1 MTHSCPTVHSLLAPI
16 IHIDPT
22 LIGIDGPDG
31 SGKST
36 LASELAGHTHFDV
49 VCLDDFLD
57 KNKGTFVKHID
68 IDGVRDAIRGRKVIV
83 EGVCLLQVLSKADLK
98 LDLSIYV
105 QRIRNG
111 LWADEDS
118 LGLNH
123 DVDEYLKKLQTAAEA
138 ISDEGEA
145 VPEEDLSTEIIR
157 YHHEYHPHENA
168 DLTFSWNDS

>member
-1 MTHSCPTVHSLLAPI
+1 MILSCPTVHSLLAPI
-16 IHIDPT
+16 FHVDPT
-22 LIGIDGPDG
+22 TIGIDGLDG
-31 SGKST
+31 CGKST

-49 VCLDDFLD
+49 ICLDDFLD
-57 KNKGTFVKHID
+57 KSKGTYIKHID
-68 IDGVRDAIRGRKVIV
+68 IDRVRDAIRGRKVIV

-111 LWADEDS
+111 LWADEDW
-118 LGLNH
+118 LGLNQ
-123 DVDEYLKKLQTAAEA
+123 DVDEYLEKLRVDAEA
-138 ISDEGEA
+138 ISEEDES

-157 YHHEYHPHENA
+157 YHHEYHPHEKA